1 MTWRLVAL
9 VVASLPG
16 LFAWWS
22 GRQLLCRLDDAALP
36 ERLLRRQGQQQALL
50 YACTAAAMLAVG
62 RHGWIIVPFAMVAAW
77 VGDLPSRRVL
87 FDERWSLVT
96 YLGWQARVTAA
107 WSGFWIL
114 LALAPIVIHEVE
126 PPLGVAVAVVA
137 AAVIVTW
144 NHRYAAVFVR
154 LVGARPVS
162 AAPSWEP
169 VLQRARVPRPR
180 LYELPVPGGRF
191 VNAVALPA
199 AGSSAVL
206 LSQSLL
212 ESFDADE
219 QAAVLAHELAHLEA
233 YDAARRR
240 RISLAGDAI
249 AVVSTVGLAL
259 AVHSLE
265 DALSGRLLAL
275 LWFGALL
282 GGAIWWAAAHK
293 SHEME
298 SDARAVVLCGDVDAV
313 VRALAKLTVLSA
325 LPRRWSLEFEAACS
339 HPSVARRIAHVRRV
353 AGVGSPRL
361 DAPLAIAASPPGT
374 FLLFEPD
381 RLVWLDGVP
390 ADCPR
395 TPAEL
400 CERGVRSRAVPYSAL
415 AELRV
420 VAGAFRSARLV
431 AADTSGRSWSTS
443 IEPAELPG
451 LQAVLDRTDTLLAQ
465 GAAPAIPRSVAR
477 VVGLLLAG
485 VVVLGQ
491 AAGAGMLAAAIGL
504 LRPGRAALAG
514 IAAVA
519 VSGAILTVDRLARTP
534 PASRDF
540 VGLGAAVLVAAG
552 AIWLSTRRRSRPEP
566 LADLLVPIGAYA
578 IAAGLAWTPLLWDA
592 WHEGAALAL
601 GTAIHRT
608 PATWITGLAL
618 VAALL
623 AMPYRMVRAMAGC
636 ATLAILVAVGAVSI
650 ADRRSVAAVTA
661 VPGDG
666 LVEARVVAT
675 HELPRGSRRLS
686 SSPSGRR
693 VAVALPGTEGRWVVM
708 GRGAGDRMEIRA
720 EDLEFVDEDR
730 LLVVAAAG
738 NDAHAVRMLDLGADA
753 VSRAPISIGRRRG
766 PLVRYGGDGAWAVF
780 DADASR
786 SFEAAFGRLDDDA
799 VTYGRW
805 HPSRV
810 AQGAAFRVWA
820 VSPERAVL
828 VVTSPTALSRTPWGP
843 LVYWRSG
850 QPMESR
856 VWLLENDASRHLATW
871 PGQVRC
877 RMPSRAPTTLL
888 CVGWRGW
895 EGHGVVT
902 WRLDLARESVGPPLD
917 VAGDVW
923 SWGISD
929 DGRRLA
935 MQARD
940 VVTILDLDRRSVV
953 RHRLER
959 IVTSVTELL
968 PTAGGLAMLATA
980 GDATV
985 LTLHET
991 R

>member
-1 MTWRLVAL
+1 MTWRLFALSVAL
-9 VVASLPG
+9 LPG
-16 LFAWWS
+16 FFAWWS
-22 GRQLLCRLDDAALP
+22 GRQLLCRLDDPALP

-50 YACTAAAMLAVG
+50 CACTAAAIFAVG
-62 RHGWIIVPFAMVAAW
+62 RHGWIVGPCAMVAAW

-96 YLGWQARVTAA
+96 YLGWQARVTVA
-107 WSGFWIL
+107 WFGFWML
-114 LALAPIVIHEVE
+114 LALAPILIHEVQA
-126 PPLGVAVAVVA
+126 PLGVPVAVVA
-137 AAVIVTW
+137 AAVLVTW
-144 NHRYAAVFVR
+144 NHRYADVFVR
-154 LVGARPVS
+154 LVRARPLPV
-162 AAPSWEP
+162 AASWEP

-180 LYELPVPGGRF
+180 VYELPVPGGRF

-199 AGSSAVL
+199 AGPSAVL

-240 RISLAGDAI
+240 RISLVGDAI
-249 AVVSTVGLAL
+249 AVVSTVGFAL

-265 DALSGRLLAL
+265 DALSGLLLAL

-282 GGAIWWAAAHK
+282 GGAMWWTAAHK
-293 SHEME
+293 THEME
-298 SDARAVVLCGDVDAV
+298 SDARAVALCGDVDAV

-325 LPRRWSLEFEAACS
+325 LPRRWSFEFEAACS
-339 HPSVARRIAHVRRV
+339 HPSVARRIAHVRRA

-361 DAPLAIAASPPGT
+361 EAPLAIAALPPGT

-390 ADCPR
+390 ADCGR

-400 CERGVRSRAVPYSAL
+400 CERAVRSRAVPYDDL

-420 VAGAFRSARLV
+420 VAGAFGSARLV
-431 AADTSGRSWSTS
+431 AVDTTGRSWTTS

-451 LQAVLDRTDTLLAQ
+451 LQAALDRTDALLAH
-465 GAAPAIPRSVAR
+465 GAVPAVPRSVAR

-485 VVVLGQ
+485 AVAFGQ
-491 AAGAGMLAAAIGL
+491 AVGAGMLAASIGL

-514 IAAVA
+514 IAAVG
-519 VSGAILTVDRLARTP
+519 VSGVILTVDRSARTP
-534 PASRDF
+534 LASRDL
-540 VGLGAAVLVAAG
+540 VALGAAVLVAAG
-552 AIWLSTRRRSRPEP
+552 AIWLSTRPRSRPEP

-578 IAAGLAWTPLLWDA
+578 VAAGLAWTPLVWDT
-592 WHEGAALAL
+592 GRDPAALAL

-608 PATWITGLAL
+608 PVTWITGLAL
-618 VAALL
+618 AAALL
-623 AMPYRMVRAMAGC
+623 AVPYRTVRAMAGC
-636 ATLAILVAVGAVSI
+636 ATLGILVVVGVVSI
-650 ADRRSVAAVTA
+650 ADRRSVAAVAA

-666 LVEARVVAT
+666 LVESRLVAT

-693 VAVALPGTEGRWVVM
+693 VAVALPGTEGRWVVI
-708 GRGAGDRMEIRA
+708 GPGAGDRMEVRA
-720 EDLEFVDEDR
+720 ADLDFVDEDHV
-730 LLVVAAAG
+730 LVVAAAG
-738 NDAHAVRMLDLGADA
+738 DAHAVWTLDLRVNA
-753 VSRAPISIGRRRG
+753 VSRPPIRIGRRRG

-805 HPSRV
+805 HPARL

-820 VSPERAVL
+820 VSRERAVL
-828 VVTSPTALSRTPWGP
+828 VVTSPTALSRTPWGR

-877 RMPSRAPTTLL
+877 RMPSRAATTLL

-895 EGHGVVT
+895 ESRGVVT
-902 WRLDLARESVGPPLD
+902 WRLDLARESVGPPLG

-929 DGRRLA
+929 DGRRFA

-940 VVTILDLDRRSVV
+940 VVTMVDLDRRILV

-959 IVTSVTELL
+959 ASTSVTELL
-968 PTAGGLAMLATA
+968 PMAGGLAVLATA
-980 GDATV
+980 GDTTV